1 MNVAEYQ
8 VKDMAMENS
17 GRIGINRLAAM
28 GMEQD
33 DVAGRMAE
41 IDREWD
47 REQAVELG
55 SAVLALAGT
64 ALGLLVN
71 RRWFALTALAAA
83 FLAQHSIQRSSPLG
97 EAFRK
102 LGFRSRRD
110 IDRERYALKAQRGD
124 FNGRPSR

>member
-1 MNVAEYQ
+1 MKVN
-8 VKDMAMENS
+8 DMAMENT

-28 GMEQD
+28 GMGQD
-33 DVAGRMAE
+33 EVAGRMAE

-55 SAVLALAGT
+55 SAALMLAGT

-71 RRWFALTALAAA
+71 RRWFALTALAAT
-83 FLAQHSIQRSSPLG
+83 FLAQHSIQRRSPLG

-124 FNGRPSR
+124 FK